1 MNMYNLYIY
10 ILSYMIKT
18 TPDFVKKFSIPGI
31 PALEVI
37 KKYQVECAPGATRWV
52 ISASASANN
61 EEKQWFKR
69 IILQCFQYF
78 VFWKGNYINCIICYR
93 ACDLLVSLQLVSCLQ
108 FPGFHWLVTWNH
120 SLPWHDWFSI
130 HVFLHENHV
139 SWMVFHVDPR
149 KLQYFCFL
157 PMLKFIWFSI
167 HDLWT
172 VLCQPADAEASKK
185 CFMLMRSRKFHTTQT
200 KTHMSPK
207 KGSFRKQSSLPT
219 TIFSRTCMFSGK

>member
-1 MNMYNLYIY
+1 MYI
-10 ILSYMIKT
+10 SWKT
-18 TPDFVKKFSIPGI
+18 TLDFVKKFSIPGI
-31 PALEVI
+31 PALEVT
-37 KKYQVECAPGATRWV
+37 KNTKSNAHLVQQDEWSLPVPQQ
-52 ISASASANN
+52 
-61 EEKQWFKR
+61 KQGKTMIQTHHLAVLSVLHFLEGK
-69 IILQCFQYF
+69 L
-78 VFWKGNYINCIICYR
+78 NCIICYP

-130 HVFLHENHV
+130 HVFLHET
-139 SWMVFHVDPR
+139 VFPGWFSDVDPR
-149 KLQYFCFL
+149 KRQYFCFL
-157 PMLKFIWFSI
+157 PLLKFIWFSI

-172 VLCQPADAEASKK
+172 VLCQPADEEASKK
-185 CFMLMRSRKFHTTQT
+185 CFMLMRSRKFNTTPT